1 MPTTDPRWV
10 PKSYNALER
19 AALGLIRDERDL
31 IFVKVAALATLTLYP
46 LAITL
51 YLLPSWLTL
60 LLAPVHLVAVYV
72 GFGGRYMLMLHA
84 VCHRALFKREHDW
97 LNLWIPWVIGPLFG
111 STPTSFYAH
120 HVGMHHP
127 ENNLDT
133 DLSSTLPYKRDQFTH
148 FLHYWARFFW
158 FWMLHLPRYFKVRNR
173 NKLYVSLLV
182 GEVSWAC
189 LVAVSFYV
197 DWAATLVVLVIPW
210 LIIRWFMMCGNFAQ
224 HAFVDV
230 DDANNPYRNSN
241 CLTNTVYN
249 HKCYND
255 GYHIVHHVKPTL
267 HWSEMAQWYDDHIE
281 EFARQDAVVFDGLR
295 NNQKIWFLLMSG
307 NYGVLADHLVDFKGR
322 TRDEKIAFLKSRV
335 QRQRGAIK
343 GFLEREP
350 DLRAVAS

>member
-1 MPTTDPRWV
+1 
-10 PKSYNALER
+10 
-19 AALGLIRDERDL
+19 
-31 IFVKVAALATLTLYP
+31 
-46 LAITL
+46 
-51 YLLPSWLTL
+51 
-60 LLAPVHLVAVYV
+60 
-72 GFGGRYMLMLHA
+72 
-84 VCHRALFKREHDW
+84 
-97 LNLWIPWVIGPLFG
+97 
-111 STPTSFYAH
+111 
-120 HVGMHHP
+120 MHHP

-158 FWMLHLPRYFKVRNR
+158 FWMLHLPRYFKIRNR

-182 GEVSWAC
+182 GEISWFC
-189 LVAVSFYV
+189 LVAVSFWV

-267 HWSEMAQWYDDHIE
+267 HYTEMAQWYDDHID